1 MVLVTMI
8 KSHFRIL
15 GIIAA
20 GILCGFTL
28 WTVSRPA
35 HHVSEKAD
43 KLSVSPLIAR
53 PVRSVRVA
61 AEFEQLPLS
70 APVESSSPAA
80 TALLGQERT
89 LDEIEAITY
98 PEKPATAAP
107 RTARP
112 AVADICAR
120 SGGRKITTHGGRR
133 WHCLYSRR

>member
-1 MVLVTMI
+1 MTTMN
-8 KSHFRIL
+8 FRLIL

-35 HHVSEKAD
+35 HHASEKAD
-43 KLSVSPLIAR
+43 KLLISPLIAR
-53 PVRSVRVA
+53 PVRSMRVA
-61 AEFEQLPLS
+61 ADFEQMPFS
-70 APVESSSPAA
+70 APVETSPSAT

-107 RTARP
+107 RTRAV
-112 AVADICAR
+112 VADICAR
-120 SGGRKITTHGGRR
+120 SGGRKIMTHGGRR

>member
-1 MVLVTMI
+1 MFLIATT
-8 KSHFRIL
+8 KSHLKIL

-28 WTVSRPA
+28 WTASRPA

-43 KLSVSPLIAR
+43 KLLISPLIAR
-53 PVRSVRVA
+53 PVRPVRVA
-61 AEFEQLPLS
+61 ADFEQMPFS
-70 APVESSSPAA
+70 IPVETSPTAA

-89 LDEIEAITY
+89 LDEIEATTY
-98 PEKPATAAP
+98 PEQPATAAP
-107 RTARP
+107 RTAR
-112 AVADICAR
+112 AVVADICAR